1 MAASKKKRGTND
13 MEVDNGREEKG
24 EDHEHD
30 NSEPEN
36 NSSDDE
42 LVDTE
47 VQVDF
52 EATTPD
58 DSDFHGI
65 KKLLQQMFLK
75 AHVNLSELADL
86 VIKQNYVSSV
96 IKQSEIPEDEEEE
109 DEEDVLGV
117 ISVVNMMDKKELGCV
132 KQIKSLLLDR
142 CKENASVE
150 IQQKF
155 LSLFSETTNALGLV
169 LNERFVNIP
178 TQIAL
183 PLFNSLNNDI
193 EEANKRKLKF
203 NFSHYL
209 FICKIYKP
217 KEEKKQLSETL
228 IYSNAEEEL
237 IEEESELQF
246 DFSVETEAD
255 SALGGMW
262 KDDDE
267 EFKPY
272 RRVIVIPAT
281 RWPNIISKLKEELS
295 PS

>member
-1 MAASKKKRGTND
+1 MAASKKKRGSD
-13 MEVDNGREEKG
+13 MEIDNGREEKG
-24 EDHEHD
+24 E
-30 NSEPEN
+30 NSEHSDSDPEN

-86 VIKQNYVSSV
+86 VIQQNYVSSV
-96 IKQSEIPEDEEEE
+96 IKQSDIPEDEEEE
-109 DEEDVLGV
+109 DEDDVLGV
-117 ISVVNMMDKKELGCV
+117 ISVVNMMDKKELECV

-155 LSLFSETTNALGLV
+155 SSFFSETTHTLGLV
-169 LNERFVNIP
+169 INERFVNIP

-183 PLFNSLNNDI
+183 PLFNSLNNDV
-193 EEANKRKLKF
+193 EEANKRKLKY
-203 NFSHYL
+203 NFTHYL

-217 KEEKKQLSETL
+217 KQKKKQPSETL

-246 DFSVETEAD
+246 DFSVEMEAD

-267 EFKPY
+267 EFTPY
-272 RRVIVIPAT
+272 RRVIIIPAT
-281 RWPNIISKLKEELS
+281 RWPNIIRKLKEELT